1 VTTLLSDPDWAK
13 WSDLEIARKAG
24 VSRELVGDLRHEL
37 SVISDRYVPPTA
49 TELWQAEQERQQM
62 RKVERA
68 GTTYEMDVTGIG
80 ERAQQTSSARA
91 AHRGIW
97 RPCSGCPTSSLCM
110 SRTGPRLDAQL
121 PQARRAWDRR
131 VIHLNHYCRCRRLRQ
146 LMPLIHL
153 NRRGRG

>member
-1 VTTLLSDPDWAK
+1 M
-13 WSDLEIARKAG
+13 
-24 VSRELVGDLRHEL
+24 SRELVGDLRHEL
-37 SVISDRYVPPTA
+37 SVRNDRYVPPTA

-80 ERAQQTSSARA
+80 RHNKLRLPEPLRRA
-91 AHRGIW
+91 IW
-97 RPCSGCPTSSLCM
+97 RPCPDAAITSLCM